1 MKKSNLDIEASII
14 DSYYNELP
22 EKDTNLG
29 FSNDSINL
37 YDKLNAVSEKL
48 DCLSDIDFDLDINIL
63 SIIQNAENIKTKK
76 KNKFETLSFVL
87 TALLILSLFSFL
99 GMLLGFKVLIYI
111 LAFISTLMPF
121 VLIPLA
127 QIYKNKEGLQ

>member
-29 FSNDSINL
+29 FSSDSINL